1 MDNANG
7 PNIVADIAH
16 ISKVAEG
23 TFICHED
30 PTCFEQSRALY
41 DMHKHYSAAR
51 QYIHPSPKPA
61 NQIIHP
67 TLIDCENGSNELI
80 YATIN
85 YKFMHESVPEV
96 SMLIFCGICIHM
108 ICACVNP
115 LYSIENGNEES
126 SREGKFDNLLYRS
139 MWDKIFY
146 CLGLV

>member
-67 TLIDCENGSNELI
+67 TLIDCGNGSNELI

-85 YKFMHESVPEV
+85 YKFTHESVPEV
-96 SMLIFCGICIHM
+96 SMLIFCGMYTHDMCMCKSTVFH
-108 ICACVNP
+108 
-115 LYSIENGNEES
+115 
-126 SREGKFDNLLYRS
+126 
-139 MWDKIFY
+139 
-146 CLGLV
+146 

>member
-1 MDNANG
+1 MDDANG

-67 TLIDCENGSNELI
+67 TLIDCGNGSNELYI
-80 YATIN
+80 QQSTTSSFLNLCAR
-85 YKFMHESVPEV
+85 
-96 SMLIFCGICIHM
+96 GIDADFFVVYVHRY
-108 ICACVNP
+108 VH
-115 LYSIENGNEES
+115 
-126 SREGKFDNLLYRS
+126 
-139 MWDKIFY
+139 
-146 CLGLV
+146 V